1 MPALVEVMVPVSVFI
16 IVAEGQSLPKYLNCN
31 ESTVLELIYV
41 SPGLIA
47 STACKGE
54 DVNPNERAIAKVV
67 GLIFCAFLAQEVT
80 LKCGCVKSEALG
92 LIKVLLVIM
101 L

>member
-1 MPALVEVMVPVSVFI
+1 M
-16 IVAEGQSLPKYLNCN
+16 
-31 ESTVLELIYV
+31 

-47 STACKGE
+47 TTACKGE
-54 DVNPNERAIAKVV
+54 DVTPNERAIAKVI

-80 LKCGCVKSEALG
+80 LKCGCVKSETLG
-92 LIKVLLVIM
+92 LIKVLLVTM